1 MDDSHGPS
9 SAKTPVFGIVQ
20 QLSHGAKLHI
30 DILAQVL
37 LPSNR
42 NTVSHLKAMQRVSTV

>member
-1 MDDSHGPS
+1 MAYRVQFGGRFSGPS

-30 DILAQVL
+30 HILVL
-37 LPSNR
+37 DLI
-42 NTVSHLKAMQRVSTV
+42 TVK